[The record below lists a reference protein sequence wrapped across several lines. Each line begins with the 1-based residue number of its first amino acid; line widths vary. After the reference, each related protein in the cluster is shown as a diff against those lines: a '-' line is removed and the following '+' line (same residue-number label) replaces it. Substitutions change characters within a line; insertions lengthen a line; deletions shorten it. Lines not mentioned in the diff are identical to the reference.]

1 MYAFDV
7 HCNSFFPLFVSLYG
21 ARSRQPCRDAGV
33 ADILPLQWGSSS
45 SARCCSRRASSP
57 SCSPTRCT
65 RAASHTTTTLSSWAT
80 AVRDASTREDRLLTF
95 TAALPFLERTELF
108 LYPVALLAVATPF
121 SLLVGWNPTR
131 FVLNLYFG

>member
-1 MYAFDV
+1 M
-7 HCNSFFPLFVSLYG
+7 
-21 ARSRQPCRDAGV
+21 RDA
-33 ADILPLQWGSSS
+33 I
-45 SARCCSRRASSP
+45 
-57 SCSPTRCT
+57 
-65 RAASHTTTTLSSWAT
+65 
-80 AVRDASTREDRLLTF
+80 TREDLLLTF